1 MPSGLIST
9 RVLVVA
15 GACLATL
22 LGSFALSRPDSKAEG
37 VESLPKPARVLG
49 TVAPASLPGLGEA
62 SKLPAIE
69 RKAPARKVKRQPAP
83 APVSPARA
91 PAPEPVEP
99 VEPVEPELQPAPVPV
114 APAPVAPPPA
124 VPSPPVSAPEPAPP
138 EPAPE
143 PSPVYLDDSG

>member
-1 MPSGLIST
+1 MPGGLIST

-69 RKAPARKVKRQPAP
+69 RKARPRRVKRP
-83 APVSPARA
+83 
-91 PAPEPVEP
+91 
-99 VEPVEPELQPAPVPV
+99 
-114 APAPVAPPPA
+114 PAPVAPPPV
-124 VPSPPVSAPEPAPP
+124 VPSPPVSAPQPAPP

-143 PSPVYLDDSG
+143 PPPVYLDDSG